1 MSNNRVSVF
10 LASLFTLSAAIG
22 AESAAE
28 GGGGVS
34 PFLFSGGLIA
44 LLVCILLEEFRLRR
58 ALRAARAASAAKT
71 NFLATISHE
80 IRTPLNAVIGF
91 SEFLARPGLTEDDI
105 REYAEGIQTSSD
117 SLLSLLNDVL
127 DLAKLESRQLGV
139 FDGECDPSQVF
150 AEVKSMFEF
159 RCAEKGLHLTFTI
172 GEMPRVKLNGSCLR
186 QIIFNIIG
194 NAVKFTYSGGVSCKA
209 SAATEEDGT
218 VSLIIV
224 IRDTG
229 CGIPKERLGQIF
241 DPFTQAADVRRD
253 KVYRSTG
260 LGLPIVK
267 RLVDAAGGTIDVDS
281 DEGSGSSFVVRLP
294 HLAVMGESTA
304 RVGIKEAYEA
314 SAKAT
319 DITKLSV
326 LIVDDVPLNLKVL
339 FVHLKGLG
347 ITDVRSTDAAEEAV
361 KLIEERK
368 PDVVLTDMWMPEMNG
383 EQLVTVL
390 RQNPR
395 LADVKVIAVTAD
407 AFAAETFDI
416 SVFDGLVTKPV
427 TAEGLRDAL
436 AKIIGA

>member
-1 MSNNRVSVF
+1 MNNNRVTVF
-10 LASLFTLSAAIG
+10 LAFLFTLPAVYG
-22 AESAAE
+22 AESDAPAAV
-28 GGGGVS
+28 GVN
-34 PFLFSGGLIA
+34 PFLVCGILIA
-44 LLVCILLEEFRLRR
+44 LFICIILEEIRLYS
-58 ALRAARAASAAKT
+58 ALKAARATSAAKT
-71 NFLATISHE
+71 NFLATVSHE

-91 SEFLARPGLTEDDI
+91 SEFLVRPGLTEENI
-105 REYAEGIQTSSD
+105 REYADGIQTASD
-117 SLLSLLNDVL
+117 SLLSLINDVL
-127 DLAKLESRQLGV
+127 DLAKLESKQAGV

-159 RCAEKGLHLTFTI
+159 RCAEKGLYLTFAV
-172 GEMPRVKLNGSCLR
+172 GEMPRVKLSGSCLR
-186 QIIFNIIG
+186 QILFNLIG

-209 SAATEEDGT
+209 SAATESDGT

-224 IRDTG
+224 IRDSG

-267 RLVDAAGGTIDVDS
+267 RLVDAVGGTIDVDS
-281 DEGSGSSFVVRLP
+281 DDGKGSSFVVRLP
-294 HLAVMGESTA
+294 HLKVMGESTA
-304 RVGIKEAYEA
+304 KAGIREAYET

-347 ITDVRSTDAAEEAV
+347 ITDIRATDAAEEAV

-368 PDVVLTDMWMPEMNG
+368 PDVVLTDVWMPEMNG
-383 EQLVTVL
+383 EQLATVL
-390 RQNPR
+390 HVNPK
-395 LADVKVIAVTAD
+395 LAGVKVIAVTAD
-407 AFAAETFDI
+407 AFAAETFDMTI
-416 SVFDGLVTKPV
+416 FDGLVTKPV
-427 TAEGLRDAL
+427 TAEGLRNALTKVIDA
-436 AKIIGA
+436 